1 MHLSPRGEHD
11 MPAPEHHPL
20 PWSFVM
26 SPGFLPMGGTT
37 DWLTGVLMASRDSV
51 GRPWPLV
58 IYQRCGREWLDESLQ
73 ETQGWLYW
81 LARLA
86 AQHITPDTMRRGRLT
101 EQVDQLWAMWQPG
114 PWWAQWLRGLRRTSQ
129 RSRELTGLPDEAP
142 VVELPG
148 VRYLPWPG
156 WPGKTLGQATPGQ
169 GWFWQQNSEGRYVD
183 ALRLVDE
190 KIEVR
195 CCEKVRCRGS
205 VYVCLCRNV
214 PARICLGRNRCKH

>member
-1 MHLSPRGEHD
+1 MITSEN
-11 MPAPEHHPL
+11 
-20 PWSFVM
+20 
-26 SPGFLPMGGTT
+26 
-37 DWLTGVLMASRDSV
+37 
-51 GRPWPLV
+51 
-58 IYQRCGREWLDESLQ
+58 LDESLQ
-73 ETQGWLYW
+73 ETQGW

-101 EQVDQLWAMWQPG
+101 EQVDQLWA
-114 PWWAQWLRGLRRTSQ
+114 QWLRGLRRTSQ
-129 RSRELTGLPDEAP
+129 RSRELTGLSDEAP

-169 GWFWQQNSEGRYVD
+169 GGTGSRTVKGGMWMRCCWWIEQ
-183 ALRLVDE
+183 
-190 KIEVR
+190 IEVR

>member
-1 MHLSPRGEHD
+1 MRRPAVVSAPAMFGRLPDQRDYVRWRVGAEEGRIWQDWLNRQTWVGSGRHIVLPGGQTTDEERDGWMHLSPRGEHD

-58 IYQRCGREWLDESLQ
+58 IYQRCG
-73 ETQGWLYW
+73 
-81 LARLA
+81 
-86 AQHITPDTMRRGRLT
+86 
-101 EQVDQLWAMWQPG
+101 
-114 PWWAQWLRGLRRTSQ
+114 WWM
-129 RSRELTGLPDEAP
+129 
-142 VVELPG
+142 
-148 VRYLPWPG
+148 
-156 WPGKTLGQATPGQ
+156 K
-169 GWFWQQNSEGRYVD
+169 
-183 ALRLVDE
+183 